1 MLFARTFLRRYLN
14 KVTLHRLI
22 CFAEICEFFL
32 PILCHNS
39 PNLGKKTEKTTF
51 KLALRVFQ
59 EEHNKNRINWDSNFC
74 SLRKADVSPCSSTLR
89 DFSRRGT
96 SATQRQKFHTDDVNR
111 CLHNKSGSH
120 GVPNANLFNLHVSW
134 SILEKCCVHL
144 RMSSS
149 KTQILLLEKTIFHKY
164 WLFC

>member
-1 MLFARTFLRRYLN
+1 MLFARTFLRGYLN

-22 CFAEICEFFL
+22 CFAKICEFFL

-39 PNLGKKTEKTTF
+39 PNRGKKTEKTTF

-96 SATQRQKFHTDDVNR
+96 SGTQRQKFHTDDVNR

-120 GVPNANLFNLHVSW
+120 RVPNANLLNFTFLLVDFGNVL
-134 SILEKCCVHL
+134 C
-144 RMSSS
+144 SSANELQQNS
-149 KTQILLLEKTIFHKY
+149 NIFHKY